1 MSIAQHL
8 SHGRG
13 PAYPLVMEPPREP
26 RPVPDPRRDA
36 KPTPEARRGHDDEAP
51 ADVADEAPVDV
62 WKDAL
67 DGLRARLR
75 EQGVRP
81 AATAPP
87 RDPYA
92 IDAATLERVR
102 PLMDWLYE
110 TWFRVESEGH
120 EHLPD
125 GPAIFVA
132 NHGGVLPFDGAM
144 LITDGLRARDRVMRS
159 LVDRWVDDLP
169 GVRTLFQALGQVIGT
184 REHVRGLLERGEW
197 VLVFPEGMAG
207 IQKRFA
213 TRFDLHPF
221 HAGFAREAALAGV
234 PIVPVGLLG
243 PESQAPVLGELPDL
257 ARRLGLP
264 SLPLTPTFPW
274 LGPLGLIPL
283 PVTYRIRYGAPIAAE
298 DLAGRLPAEIAERTR
313 RTVQGMV
320 DDLLGR
326 APRWDPATP

>member
-1 MSIAQHL
+1 MI
-8 SHGRG
+8 
-13 PAYPLVMEPPREP
+13 PPHDEHTGIDGQP
-26 RPVPDPRRDA
+26 SRPHA
-36 KPTPEARRGHDDEAP
+36 GEA
-51 ADVADEAPVDV
+51 DV

-75 EQGVRP
+75 EEGVLR
-81 AATAPP
+81 AATEPP
-87 RDPYA
+87 RDPYG
-92 IDAATLERVR
+92 IDPAALARVR

-144 LITDGLRARDRVMRS
+144 VLTDGLRKRDRMMRA
-159 LVDRWVDDLP
+159 LVDRWVDELP
-169 GVRTLFQALGQVIGT
+169 GVRGLFQSLGQVIGT
-184 REHVRGLLERGEW
+184 REAIRDLLERGEW

-221 HAGFAREAALAGV
+221 HAGFAREAARAGV
-234 PIVPVGLLG
+234 PVVPVGLLG
-243 PESQAPVLGELPDL
+243 PESQAPVLGELPEL

-264 SLPLTPTFPW
+264 QLPLTPTFPW

-283 PVTYRIRYGAPIAAE
+283 PVTYRIRYGPPITAA
-298 DLAGRLPAEIAERTR
+298 DLAGRLPAEVAESTR
-313 RTVQGMV
+313 RRVQGIV

-326 APRWDPATP
+326 APRWGPEAP